1 MNHFISILYRFLKK
15 HQFFR
20 NRKYHENR
28 FIYFHVLQSRILA
41 DNFLFLSARSHGL
54 FLTCTL
60 LLALNITAVAA
71 PSTYVHNPMDNPKA
85 AKDIIVNDDAVYG
98 FSPSPTSERL
108 HDYADYDWTDANAV
122 SAMRKQREEYHE
134 SMKELYQ
141 TLEVM
146 KASGCSTEEIAR
158 TLCNRRNEIRL
169 ESYKDD
175 PVGLE
180 KAKKS
185 NLENYGNENGGTPD
199 FFYEKYGSWDIVIEK
214 SLSSNPG
221 ADACLGLYDTYY
233 STYIIPT
240 DTTATP
246 AEAAPQFYVVQPND
260 NLSIIAEKVYG
271 DRNLWWKLYD
281 TNKDIISDP
290 NLIRPNQ
297 QLAI

>member
-1 MNHFISILYRFLKK
+1 MKHFISKLY
-15 HQFFR
+15 
-20 NRKYHENR
+20 
-28 FIYFHVLQSRILA
+28 
-41 DNFLFLSARSHGL
+41 GL
-54 FLTCTL
+54 FLTCTF

-122 SAMRKQREEYHE
+122 SALRKQREEYHE
-134 SMKELYQ
+134 SMNELYQ

-158 TLCNRRNEIRL
+158 TLCTRRNEIRL

-233 STYIIPT
+233 STYIIPA

-271 DRNLWWKLYD
+271 DRNLWWKLYN